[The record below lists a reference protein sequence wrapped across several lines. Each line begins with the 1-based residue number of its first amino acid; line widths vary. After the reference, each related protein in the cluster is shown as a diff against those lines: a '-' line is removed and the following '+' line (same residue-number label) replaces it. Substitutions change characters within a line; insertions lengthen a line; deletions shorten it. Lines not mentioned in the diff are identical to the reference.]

1 MTRPTSLIADLL
13 VNLDEDLRYQFEER
27 AGLMEFEGHQ
37 PRDLAEALALID
49 LLRSHPLALGGLRVM
64 RVEVGGRSEYL
75 VTTDTNLPWQHF
87 ERVPGARLTDV
98 SNVRELV
105 RGQFQGLALL
115 RRLKSNAEK

>member
-1 MTRPTSLIADLL
+1 MPKPESLLADLL

-27 AGLMEFEGHQ
+27 AGLMEFEGQQ

-49 LLRSHPLALGGLRVM
+49 LLRSHPLALGGLRVL
-64 RVEVGGRSEYL
+64 RVELGSRSEYL

-105 RGQFQGLALL
+105 RGQFRGLALL
-115 RRLKSNAEK
+115 RRLPQNAPE